1 MDRDR
6 SGTSLRLVEP
16 QRVQIHSAVVAGT
29 VMSAA
34 DFAGSELLESA
45 ANQLG
50 CLLRGACREC
60 RPHRIV
66 GRCNAV
72 AQAHQSPDCLLG
84 AFQAR
89 PDPGL
94 YDEIAEA
101 ILQLEHQAY
110 HLLSTD
116 AAHRAQGGK
125 VAGLNAPDGSLGPQS
140 REQLDGPLGT
150 EAAGAQQMPEHQPLD
165 GAVEPIE

>member
-50 CLLRGACREC
+50 CLLRGAGRQCS
-60 RPHRIV
+60 PYRIV
-66 GRCNAV
+66 GRRDAV
-72 AQAHQSPDCLLG
+72 AQSHQGSHSFVRAL
-84 AFQAR
+84 QAR
-89 PDPGL
+89 PTPRLDHK
-94 YDEIAEA
+94 IAEA
-101 ILQLEHQAY
+101 ILEL
-110 HLLSTD
+110 
-116 AAHRAQGGK
+116 
-125 VAGLNAPDGSLGPQS
+125 
-140 REQLDGPLGT
+140 
-150 EAAGAQQMPEHQPLD
+150 
-165 GAVEPIE
+165 

>member
-45 ANQLG
+45 ANQLR

-66 GRCNAV
+66 GRCDAV
-72 AQAHQSPDCLLG
+72 AQTHQSPDCLLG

-101 ILQLEHQAY
+101 ILQLEHQAFR
-110 HLLSTD
+110 LLSTD
-116 AAHRAQGGK
+116 PAHRAQGGK
-125 VAGLNAPDGSLGPQS
+125 VPSLNAPDRPFRTQGRKQG
-140 REQLDGPLGT
+140 DGQLGT
-150 EAAGAQQMPEHQPLD
+150 EAAGTEQVPEHQPFY
-165 GAVEPIE
+165 GTVEPIE